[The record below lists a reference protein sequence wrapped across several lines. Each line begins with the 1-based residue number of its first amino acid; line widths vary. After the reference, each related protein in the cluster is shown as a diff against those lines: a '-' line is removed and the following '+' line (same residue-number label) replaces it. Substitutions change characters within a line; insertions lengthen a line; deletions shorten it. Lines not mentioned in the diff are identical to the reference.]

1 MTNFGKDMINLVN
14 RNYQW
19 RRRRLNIMA
28 QNRWISCG
36 ECFCLYWVL
45 SCL

>member
-19 RRRRLNIMA
+19 RRRRLNI
-28 QNRWISCG
+28 
-36 ECFCLYWVL
+36 
-45 SCL
+45 